1 MTEQIVLP
9 EGQESFKLNEVCKL
23 ANVQPYML
31 RFWGQEFP
39 QLEAEKSGTGQ
50 RLFRRD
56 QVELILEIKNLLFDE
71 GLTIAGARKRL
82 DNQNGGAKAVAV
94 PLPAQ
99 EEPPPAEEEEKPKK
113 QRKAKKSPPSEVVAA
128 DSEDQKVD
136 KPPVE
141 NVQPLLAALREIR
154 TELSDVVAELKIK

>member
-1 MTEQIVLP
+1 MTEQLVLP
-9 EGQESFKLNEVCKL
+9 EGQESFKLNEVCKM

-82 DNQNGGAKAVAV
+82 DNAGGGPKPVAV
-94 PLPAQ
+94 P
-99 EEPPPAEEEEKPKK
+99 PPADEEEKPKEKK
-113 QRKAKKSPPSEVVAA
+113 QKKAKKSPPLEAVGEGF
-128 DSEDQKVD
+128 DDQKVD

-154 TELSDVVAELKIK
+154 TELAEVVAELKIK

>member
-50 RLFRRD
+50 RLFRKD
-56 QVELILEIKNLLFDE
+56 QVELTLEIKHLLFDE

-82 DNQNGGAKAVAV
+82 DNQNGGSKAVAV
-94 PLPAQ
+94 ASPVEKEL
-99 EEPPPAEEEEKPKK
+99 PPAEEKEKPKK
-113 QRKAKKSPPSEVVAA
+113 KRQSKKSPQPEAA
-128 DSEDQKVD
+128 EKGSEDQKVD

-141 NVQPLLAALREIR
+141 NVQPLLTTLRDVR
-154 TELSDVVAELKIK
+154 AELAEVVAEMKIE